1 MTSLNQIIIEGTL
14 NGNVDKS
21 TLVNKSFGYINNE
34 DGLFQIQAWG
44 NLADVF
50 CQQGEQGR
58 KIRVVGRLKHD
69 GRTFILAEH
78 IEYLEEK

>member
-1 MTSLNQIIIEGTL
+1 MKPLNQIIIEGTL
-14 NGNVDKS
+14 DGNVDKS

-34 DGLFQIQAWG
+34 DGLFQIQAWE

-50 CQQGEQGR
+50 CEQGKQGR
-58 KIRVVGRLKHD
+58 KIRVVGRLKHCD
-69 GRTFILAEH
+69 RTFILAEH